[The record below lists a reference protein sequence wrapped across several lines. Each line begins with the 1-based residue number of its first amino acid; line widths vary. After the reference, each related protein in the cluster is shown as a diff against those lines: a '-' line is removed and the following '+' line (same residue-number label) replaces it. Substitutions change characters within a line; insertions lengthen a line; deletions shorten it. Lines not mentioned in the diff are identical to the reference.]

1 MRGKWKSHMSQP
13 SAVRFGQRGT
23 LLIGPFSVLMPCP
36 TWTLTWN
43 TDTASRL
50 QFLPQDFWYRYHN
63 LANSHETESLSARLE
78 IKNTCSIFKNVFNE
92 RSRQAFYYPLLN
104 CTIGTLN
111 RHQKEIRIRS
121 GSEISPWILDER
133 APSDGSALSPPSA
146 PSVEAVTETSLWTI
160 SLFASIHTC
169 CGLNTTHLE
178 GTVYRSEGDFLR
190 TNSQIK

>member
-1 MRGKWKSHMSQP
+1 MSQP
-13 SAVRFGQRGT
+13 SAVRSGQRGT

-50 QFLPQDFWYRYHN
+50 LFLPQDFWYRYHN

-92 RSRQAFYYPLLN
+92 RSRRAFYYPLLN

-121 GSEISPWILDER
+121 GSEISPWILDDR
-133 APSDGSALSPPSA
+133 AHSCFYFFRLIRLL
-146 PSVEAVTETSLWTI
+146 VRCV
-160 SLFASIHTC
+160 C
-169 CGLNTTHLE
+169 VCVCVCGR
-178 GTVYRSEGDFLR
+178 GDTVPDWFSRKDFSQR
-190 TNSQIK
+190 TFWPIRAKKCRWNL